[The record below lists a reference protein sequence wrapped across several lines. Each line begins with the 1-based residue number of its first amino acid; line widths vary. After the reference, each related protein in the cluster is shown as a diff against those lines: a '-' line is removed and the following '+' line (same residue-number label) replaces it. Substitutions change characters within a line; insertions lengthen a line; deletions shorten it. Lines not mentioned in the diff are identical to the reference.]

1 MSLKAPRIS
10 HTAKSI
16 HLNLLPPP
24 PSLKRSIT
32 EPFDQTVSD
41 CIKKAHSRLL
51 SNYFCYLL
59 KENNPVV
66 INRVTIAF
74 DAALDNYTYQ
84 ETKKIIIK
92 GYGGYLKDVVGRIID
107 GIKGG
112 IIKGIVQ
119 NINTTIYKGVFDAP
133 QLANLRV
140 VLNSINKPDIEIE
153 DNATDEVD
161 FLHNPVFHNP
171 GNPVFS
177 DTAFEF
183 CTDAIK
189 YAPPDS
195 KYFLSYFCVSIL
207 LVPSFYYW
215 FSRLDNTNNY
225 AMPVDLKTCVI
236 NEISRVRWVGP
247 DSTNGK
253 YKPNGKNSPVLL
265 RYIVINGLP
274 KPLKQCFGWEG
285 HEFVIKGYDPNYLG
299 SMIACYFI
307 QNSWGANWN
316 KTCSIVDGAGRW
328 VEAEAIN
335 MVLYGVGKII
345 FPDNYWG
352 QGITKR
358 KKKPNK
364 TKKQKQSRRRIKTRR
379 LFNRP

>member
-1 MSLKAPRIS
+1 M
-10 HTAKSI
+10 
-16 HLNLLPPP
+16 
-24 PSLKRSIT
+24 
-32 EPFDQTVSD
+32 
-41 CIKKAHSRLL
+41 
-51 SNYFCYLL
+51 
-59 KENNPVV
+59 
-66 INRVTIAF
+66 
-74 DAALDNYTYQ
+74 
-84 ETKKIIIK
+84 
-92 GYGGYLKDVVGRIID
+92 LKDVVGRIID
-107 GIKGG
+107 GIKGET
-112 IIKGIVQ
+112 IKGIVQ
-119 NINTTIYKGVFDAP
+119 DINNTIYKDVFNVQ
-133 QLANLRV
+133 QLADLRV
-140 VLNSINKPDIEIE
+140 ALNSIVKPDIVIE

-161 FLHNPVFHNP
+161 LFFLTPVFHNP
-171 GNPVFS
+171 GNTAFS

-215 FSRLDNTNNY
+215 FSQLDNTNNY

-253 YKPNGKNSPVLL
+253 YKPNGLKNSSPVLL
-265 RYIVINGLP
+265 KYIVNNGLP
-274 KPLKQCFGWEG
+274 RPLKQCFDWEG

-299 SMIACYFI
+299 LGIACYLI

-316 KTCSIVDGAGRW
+316 KTCSIVDDAGRW

-335 MVLYGVGKII
+335 MVLYGVGKIT
-345 FPDNYWG
+345 FPPPQYWG

-364 TKKQKQSRRRIKTRR
+364 TKKQTKQSRRRIKTRR